1 MPNAIPTLF
10 QVPNPPPMA
19 TPQRHLKLRK
29 VDETLSKLPAKS
41 DYSSLESSIQDTPQK
56 RMLKRKVQAL
66 KIKLWRKDQRKQ
78 MTEKK
83 KVESL
88 IHQLKGFLPYETVC
102 FIEQQIFLHK
112 SGKAQRRYAITD
124 KMLALSIF

>member
-1 MPNAIPTLF
+1 M
-10 QVPNPPPMA
+10 V
-19 TPQRHLKLRK
+19 TPQRPLKLRK

-41 DYSSLESSIQDTPQK
+41 DNSSLESSIQDTPQK

-88 IHQLKGFLPYETVC
+88 VHQLKGFLPSETVS
-102 FIEQQIFLHK
+102 LSNK
-112 SGKAQRRYAITD
+112 SFYTNQERLKEGMQLLTKC
-124 KMLALSIF
+124 